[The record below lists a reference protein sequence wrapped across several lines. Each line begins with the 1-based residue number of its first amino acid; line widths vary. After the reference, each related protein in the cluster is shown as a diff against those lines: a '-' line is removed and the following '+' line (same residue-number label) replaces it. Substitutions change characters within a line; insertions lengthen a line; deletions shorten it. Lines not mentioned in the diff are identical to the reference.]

1 RALMDEFIKK
11 NAKGQDASAEI
22 EALTTE
28 FDNMIL
34 AADKLQELL
43 PADQL
48 SHCDANLNKLRS
60 LGENDKL
67 ALELFIAYSEG
78 DSESIDSLKSTL
90 NANLPSLKAGKK
102 VSELTALEF

>member
-1 RALMDEFIKK
+1 
-11 NAKGQDASAEI
+11 
-22 EALTTE
+22 
-28 FDNMIL
+28 MIL

-43 PADQL
+43 PVDQL

-102 VSELTALEF
+102 VSELTALELTIIQMLLQDLKFQVLLLLQGKKFN